1 MITLKDAVPC
11 CVCGSLP
18 RLDGSAK
25 SQSGR
30 LVCPNYKSKKIQH
43 GNLNLDTNGIPMGFT
58 NWYHYFWNEEQMINE
73 GIPMVVNEWNS
84 IHKI

>member
-1 MITLKDAVPC
+1 MAVQK
-11 CVCGSLP
+11 VKVE
-18 RLDGSAK
+18 DWFVQIIK
-25 SQSGR
+25 
-30 LVCPNYKSKKIQH
+30 VKKIQH
-43 GNLNLDTNGIPMGFT
+43 GNLNSDTNGIPMGFT